1 MFYFGL
7 HLAQTTRICYNKK
20 QRGGCTMPLNASH
33 IFTILFAALW
43 LFVIVKLAV
52 RAIRNRTAPVKTVKA
67 TVVDKQ
73 KTEHFSKYS
82 GTGKRERY
90 VVVFL
95 AEGVKSSFYVSEF
108 SWRGYRKGE
117 TGTLQYRGDKL
128 IDFH

>member
-1 MFYFGL
+1 
-7 HLAQTTRICYNKK
+7 
-20 QRGGCTMPLNASH
+20 MPLNAFR
-33 IFTILFAALW
+33 IFTILFVALW

-73 KTEHFSKYS
+73 KTESFSKYS
-82 GTGKRERY
+82 GTGKRERC

-95 AEGVKSSFYVSEF
+95 AEGKKLSFYVSEF
-108 SWRGYRKGE
+108 SWRGYRVRD

>member
-1 MFYFGL
+1 
-7 HLAQTTRICYNKK
+7 
-20 QRGGCTMPLNASH
+20 MPLNASH

-52 RAIRNRTAPVKTVKA
+52 RAIRSRTTPVKTVKA

-73 KTEHFSKYS
+73 KTEYFSKYS

-95 AEGVKSSFYVSEF
+95 AEGEKRSFYVSEF
-108 SWRGYRKGE
+108 SWRGYHVRD
-117 TGTLQYRGDKL
+117 TGTLQYQGDKL
-128 IDFH
+128 IGFH

>member
-1 MFYFGL
+1 
-7 HLAQTTRICYNKK
+7 
-20 QRGGCTMPLNASH
+20 MPLNASH
-33 IFTILFAALW
+33 VFMILFAALW

-82 GTGKRERY
+82 GTGKGERY
-90 VVVFL
+90 VVIFL
-95 AEGVKSSFYVSEF
+95 AEGKKLSFYVSEF

-117 TGTLQYRGDKL
+117 NGTLQYRGDKL